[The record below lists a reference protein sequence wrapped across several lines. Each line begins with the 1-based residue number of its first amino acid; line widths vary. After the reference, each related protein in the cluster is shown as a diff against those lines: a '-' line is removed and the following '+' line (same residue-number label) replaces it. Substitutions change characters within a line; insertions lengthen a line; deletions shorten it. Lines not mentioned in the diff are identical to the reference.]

1 MQSLHTVQEEG
12 SGQPPAYQPAVWA
25 EEEPSAAHPA
35 HVLPAVPVLLQ
46 VRDQLRNDTLAR
58 ITETTLDPGSWSGV
72 NVLHYR
78 ERSGNVLLFH
88 YHGNPRL
95 LLCLPHV
102 ICSTVCSSKVARYSK
117 QRRKKNLHYN

>member
-46 VRDQLRNDTLAR
+46 VRDQLRNDTLTR
-58 ITETTLDPGSWSGV
+58 INEATLDPGSWSGV
-72 NVLHYR
+72 NFLHYTT
-78 ERSGNVLLFH
+78 ENCFITMVTQGSSSLLVTFYLLHCLLIKSGEIFKTKEEETKL
-88 YHGNPRL
+88 
-95 LLCLPHV
+95 
-102 ICSTVCSSKVARYSK
+102 
-117 QRRKKNLHYN
+117 